1 MMRYDKGWSLKSFII
16 SWYLPWHS
24 DTGGRINLLENHRL
38 NHFSWESFHLCAL
51 WMHDLSIFSS
61 LTSHSTQSK
70 KTFPSVRTLTLF
82 FFLLVSRFTSIYP
95 SRRRIEEKHQRKKIL
110 RIFHSLVSHY
120 VLYDMKKFVWYK
132 GIVKSTFA
140 IKTSTLIQKC

>member
-1 MMRYDKGWSLKSFII
+1 MMRYDKGWSLKSFKI

-24 DTGGRINLLENHRL
+24 DTGGRRNLLENHRL

-70 KTFPSVRTLTLF
+70 KTFSSVRTLTLF
-82 FFLLVSRFTSIYP
+82 FSFLCLASLQFILLDDASKKNTSERQFWGFFTP
-95 SRRRIEEKHQRKKIL
+95 SLATMSFMIWK
-110 RIFHSLVSHY
+110 S
-120 VLYDMKKFVWYK
+120 LYD
-132 GIVKSTFA
+132 
-140 IKTSTLIQKC
+140 IKELLKAHLQ